1 MAELI
6 TAEEVIA
13 IAFTDGQYIDAGVIA
28 QCDIDAAIERWV
40 VPVVGR
46 ALLEA
51 VAEGKYEELR
61 EHYLKPVIA
70 LYTRQQVQPRL
81 NVSTSQAGLSVVT
94 TSSRKAADEAARREL
109 QRSLKAR
116 AKFLRQRLEEYLDEH
131 KAELTEYNEKQNILK
146 RCRCDGGFVQIH

>member
-28 QCDIDAAIERWV
+28 RCDIDAAIERWV

-94 TSSRKAADEAARREL
+94 TSSRKAADEAARCEL

-131 KAELTEYNEKQNILK
+131 KAELTEYDEKQNILK